1 MVAPGG
7 EHLAH
12 LLAWRI
18 QQERTV
24 FDLFAMPFYHPGVEE
39 TVRKALKDLADK
51 VQGAGERPLVG
62 FETT

>member
-1 MVAPGG
+1 M
-7 EHLAH
+7 
-12 LLAWRI
+12 
-18 QQERTV
+18 